1 LRSRPHRVGF
11 PCSGRSPC
19 HACRRH
25 YPGGT
30 AWLLSLGLSR
40 QRRPSPLCDRV
51 GSHIILFEACSAFTH
66 VTACMRAES
75 PMRPFD
81 IGVLQR
87 DSLPP
92 LTAPTASGWSDTCR
106 VGLSPTGDR
115 RLCTAHRIGSMNWR
129 CDIIPGLRRV
139 GGRVPDRLM
148 TLLIQ
153 VCQGCVVAAR
163 VLKACVWAFASALEA
178 WSAAT
183 GTRPDRRRTP

>member
-115 RLCTAHRIGSMNWR
+115 RLCTAHRIGGMSWR
-129 CDIIPGLRRV
+129 IDIMQRFDPLF
-139 GGRVPDRLM
+139 GR
-148 TLLIQ
+148 T
-153 VCQGCVVAAR
+153 AAR
-163 VLKACVWAFASALEA
+163 TRAASTAAGQRINRVELNRVSRTGA
-178 WSAAT
+178 GYGDCKGWWGSAHAP
-183 GTRPDRRRTP
+183 R